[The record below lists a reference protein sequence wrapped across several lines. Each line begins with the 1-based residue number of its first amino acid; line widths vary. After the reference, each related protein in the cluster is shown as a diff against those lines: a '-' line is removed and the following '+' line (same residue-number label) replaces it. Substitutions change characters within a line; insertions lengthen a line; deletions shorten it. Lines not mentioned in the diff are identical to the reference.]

1 MTKRT
6 FDFKGRMAQLNVIV
20 EAAVG
25 NTDRKSP
32 ERKAAARAQRKLKQI
47 SAFEELL
54 RLIPKDAE
62 LSEDTSDY
70 INSLATGHSAS
81 TIDVQEGDSL
91 IELLEEYKD
100 VRDLYKKILKQ
111 CERKGLQIKGTEIV
125 KK

>member
-6 FDFKGRMAQLNVIV
+6 FDFKGRMAQLNEIV

-32 ERKAAARAQRKLKQI
+32 ERKAAARAQRKLKQLE
-47 SAFEELL
+47 AFEELL

-70 INSLATGHSAS
+70 INSLTTEYSAS